1 MITRYTSPKVS
12 EPAPK
17 LWSNCIVCDGI
28 AYIAGLT
35 SRNADGVTIDG
46 KDEYEQT
53 KIIFEKHKALIEVAG
68 GTMADFTK
76 LTIYVTRIQNNEM
89 VWKARAEFF
98 EGNFPACSLVEV
110 SNLANPDSVN
120 TAVLTN
126 NQNQLY
132 ITTHDSRWQIT
143 NNWTP
148 YINPDT
154 DAYYLAET
162 TFGIDFDNNGSV
174 GASPINNAPVLTG
187 QQYIFTTFEVGQEFT
202 LWTSGLLTPA

>member
-1 MITRYTSPKVS
+1 MIIRYTSPKVS

-53 KIIFEKHKALIEVAG
+53 KIIFEKYKALIKVAG

-76 LTIYVTRIQNNEM
+76 LTIFVTRIQNNKK

-98 EGNFPACSLVEV
+98 KGNFPACSLVEV
-110 SNLANPDSVN
+110 SNLASPEIYVEIEGI
-120 TAVLTN
+120 AHIGKGV
-126 NQNQLY
+126 QK
-132 ITTHDSRWQIT
+132 ITHKCRS
-143 NNWTP
+143 
-148 YINPDT
+148 
-154 DAYYLAET
+154 
-162 TFGIDFDNNGSV
+162 
-174 GASPINNAPVLTG
+174 
-187 QQYIFTTFEVGQEFT
+187 
-202 LWTSGLLTPA
+202 

>member
-35 SRNADGVTIDG
+35 SRNADGMTIDG

-76 LTIYVTRIQNNEM
+76 LTIYVTRIQNNKM

-110 SNLANPDSVN
+110 SNLACPEIYVEIEGV
-120 TAVLTN
+120 AH
-126 NQNQLY
+126 
-132 ITTHDSRWQIT
+132 I
-143 NNWTP
+143 
-148 YINPDT
+148 
-154 DAYYLAET
+154 
-162 TFGIDFDNNGSV
+162 GKG
-174 GASPINNAPVLTG
+174 GK
-187 QQYIFTTFEVGQEFT
+187 
-202 LWTSGLLTPA
+202 

>member
-76 LTIYVTRIQNNEM
+76 LTIYVTRIQNNKM

-98 EGNFPACSLVEV
+98 KGNFPACSLVEV
-110 SNLANPDSVN
+110 SNLASPKIFVEIEGVAHIGKGVN
-120 TAVLTN
+120 K
-126 NQNQLY
+126 
-132 ITTHDSRWQIT
+132 
-143 NNWTP
+143 
-148 YINPDT
+148 
-154 DAYYLAET
+154 
-162 TFGIDFDNNGSV
+162 F
-174 GASPINNAPVLTG
+174 
-187 QQYIFTTFEVGQEFT
+187 
-202 LWTSGLLTPA
+202 

>member
-12 EPAPK
+12 EPTPK

-76 LTIYVTRIQNNEM
+76 LTIYVTRIQNNKM

-110 SNLANPDSVN
+110 SNLACPEIYVEIEGV
-120 TAVLTN
+120 AH
-126 NQNQLY
+126 
-132 ITTHDSRWQIT
+132 I
-143 NNWTP
+143 
-148 YINPDT
+148 
-154 DAYYLAET
+154 
-162 TFGIDFDNNGSV
+162 GKG
-174 GASPINNAPVLTG
+174 G
-187 QQYIFTTFEVGQEFT
+187 
-202 LWTSGLLTPA
+202 

>member
-1 MITRYTSPKVS
+1 MIIRYTSPKVS

-76 LTIYVTRIQNNEM
+76 LTIYVTRIQNNKM

-98 EGNFPACSLVEV
+98 EGNFPSCSLVEV
-110 SNLANPDSVN
+110 SNLAGPD
-120 TAVLTN
+120 
-126 NQNQLY
+126 
-132 ITTHDSRWQIT
+132 I
-143 NNWTP
+143 
-148 YINPDT
+148 
-154 DAYYLAET
+154 YLEIE
-162 TFGIDFDNNGSV
+162 GIAHIGK
-174 GASPINNAPVLTG
+174 GIR
-187 QQYIFTTFEVGQEFT
+187 
-202 LWTSGLLTPA
+202 

>member
-12 EPAPK
+12 EPVPK

-53 KIIFEKHKALIEVAG
+53 KIIFEKHKTLIEVAG

-76 LTIYVTRIQNNEM
+76 LTIYVTRIQNNKM

-98 EGNFPACSLVEV
+98 KGNFPACSLVEV
-110 SNLANPDSVN
+110 SNLASPEIYVEIEGVAHIGKGVN
-120 TAVLTN
+120 K
-126 NQNQLY
+126 Y
-132 ITTHDSRWQIT
+132 
-143 NNWTP
+143 
-148 YINPDT
+148 
-154 DAYYLAET
+154 
-162 TFGIDFDNNGSV
+162 
-174 GASPINNAPVLTG
+174 
-187 QQYIFTTFEVGQEFT
+187 
-202 LWTSGLLTPA
+202 

>member
-1 MITRYTSPKVS
+1 MIIRYTSPKVR

-76 LTIYVTRIQNNEM
+76 LTIYVTRIQNNKM

-110 SNLANPDSVN
+110 SNLANPKIYVEIEGV
-120 TAVLTN
+120 AHIGKGVY
-126 NQNQLY
+126 Q
-132 ITTHDSRWQIT
+132 
-143 NNWTP
+143 
-148 YINPDT
+148 
-154 DAYYLAET
+154 
-162 TFGIDFDNNGSV
+162 
-174 GASPINNAPVLTG
+174 
-187 QQYIFTTFEVGQEFT
+187 
-202 LWTSGLLTPA
+202 